1 MIRRM
6 THAHPTQTPHPL
18 LRPHG
23 GPEARVSNTELFFDL
38 VYVFA
43 VTQLSH
49 LLLGD
54 LSLQGALQTL
64 LLWFAVWLGWQYTCW
79 VTNWFDP
86 DTPPLRL
93 LLFALMLAAL
103 LMAVAIPDAFGERA
117 LLFAVCF
124 VLVQAGRNAVVL
136 ALLGSHALAAN
147 WRRILGWSLIAACL
161 WIAGAL
167 SAGPARLGLWAAA
180 VACEYFSPM
189 FGFPLPGLGRS
200 KTTDWT
206 IHGGHLAERCQLF
219 VIVALGES
227 ILVTGATAGHE
238 AHWNLPLLI
247 AFIVA
252 FAGSL
257 AMWWIYFN
265 TGSRDGAHA
274 IEHSADPGRLGA
286 YFHYVHVIIVAGIIV
301 CAVADDLS
309 IAHPDGHMKPA
320 YAAVLLGGPALYLL
334 GNALFKR
341 AVYGRM
347 PLSHLAGLL
356 GLAVLVPL
364 AFLTDLLMVAGLT
377 TLLLIAVAVWE
388 TRARRGSGRE
398 GHAH

>member
-1 MIRRM
+1 MSSSP
-6 THAHPTQTPHPL
+6 HATQPPHPL

-54 LSLQGALQTL
+54 LSPLGAAQTL

-103 LMAVAIPDAFGERA
+103 LMAVAIPDAFGERG
-117 LLFAVCF
+117 LMFAACF
-124 VLVQAGRNAVVL
+124 ALVQAGRNAVVL
-136 ALLGSHALAAN
+136 FLLGQHALAAN
-147 WRRILGWSLIAACL
+147 WRRILVWSCIAAAF
-161 WIAGAL
+161 WVAGAL
-167 SAGPARLGLWAAA
+167 VQGPARLALWAAG

-189 FGFPLPGLGRS
+189 FGFALPGLGRS
-200 KTTDWT
+200 RTSDWT

-247 AFIVA
+247 AFVVA

-265 TGSRDGAHA
+265 TGSRDGSHA
-274 IEHSADPGRLGA
+274 IEHSADPGRLRA

-301 CAVADDLS
+301 CAVADDLA
-309 IAHPDGHMKPA
+309 IAHPDGRIKPA

-341 AVYGRM
+341 AVYGRL
-347 PLSHLAGLL
+347 PLSHLAGLGLL
-356 GLAVLVPL
+356 GVLVPL
-364 AFLTDLLMVAGLT
+364 AFLTDLLMVSGLT
-377 TLLLIAVAVWE
+377 TAVMILVAVWE
-388 TRARRGSGRE
+388 TRSRGG
-398 GHAH
+398 AHRH

>member
-1 MIRRM
+1 MSA
-6 THAHPTQTPHPL
+6 TPHVKQPPHPL

-49 LLLGD
+49 LLLDD

-103 LMAVAIPDAFGERA
+103 LMAVAIPDAFGQHA
-117 LLFAVCF
+117 MLFAVCF
-124 VLVQAGRNAVVL
+124 VLVQSGRNAAVL
-136 ALLGSHALAAN
+136 VMLGGHALAAN
-147 WRRILGWSLIAACL
+147 WRRILGWSAIAGCF

-167 SAGPARLGLWAAA
+167 ASGPARLGLWAAA

-189 FGFPLPGLGRS
+189 FGFALPGLGRS

-206 IHGGHLAERCQLF
+206 IHGAHLAERCQLF

-227 ILVTGATAGHE
+227 ILVTGATAGRE
-238 AHWNLPLLI
+238 AHWAPSLQI
-247 AFIVA
+247 AFAVA

-257 AMWWIYFN
+257 AMWWIYFD
-265 TGSRDGAHA
+265 TGSGDGSHA

-309 IAHPDGHMKPA
+309 IAHPDAHAKPA
-320 YAAVLLGGPALYLL
+320 YAAVLVGGPALYLL

-341 AVYGRM
+341 AVYGRL
-347 PLSHLAGLL
+347 PLSHLVGLL
-356 GLAVLVPL
+356 GLAALGSL
-364 AFLTDLLMVAGLT
+364 AFLMDLLMVASLT
-377 TLLLIAVAVWE
+377 TLLLIAVAAWE
-388 TRARRGSGRE
+388 TRSRRGSGRH
-398 GHAH
+398 GDVD